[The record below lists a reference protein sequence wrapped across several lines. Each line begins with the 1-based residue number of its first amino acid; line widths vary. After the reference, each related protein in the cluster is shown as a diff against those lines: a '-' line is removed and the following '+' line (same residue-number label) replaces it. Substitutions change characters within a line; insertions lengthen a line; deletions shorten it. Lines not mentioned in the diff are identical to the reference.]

1 MCKTKKRNDFRLNLI
16 DVNVS
21 YLNQADFD
29 HFLCHDELLVKVRP
43 LAGLLRER
51 TPDVKTGTVGKEIRK
66 MVRSTRY
73 NKDRAQL
80 CGFMSKHTH
89 LLKC

>member
-1 MCKTKKRNDFRLNLI
+1 MFM
-16 DVNVS
+16 S
-21 YLNQADFD
+21 LNQADFD

-73 NKDRAQL
+73 NAQL
-80 CGFMSKHTH
+80 CNFKYVCLQGEN
-89 LLKC
+89 LQDWDNRRR

>member
-1 MCKTKKRNDFRLNLI
+1 M
-16 DVNVS
+16 S
-21 YLNQADFD
+21 LNQADFD

-73 NKDRAQL
+73 NEDKSQL
-80 CGFMSKHTH
+80 CSFKNIFLPGEN
-89 LLKC
+89 LQDRDNRRR

>member
-1 MCKTKKRNDFRLNLI
+1 MLL
-16 DVNVS
+16 S
-21 YLNQADFD
+21 LNQADFD

-66 MVRSTRY
+66 MVRSTSY
-73 NKDRAQL
+73 NKDKAQL
-80 CGFMSKHTH
+80 CSFKFI
-89 LLKC
+89 LFAR

>member
-1 MCKTKKRNDFRLNLI
+1 MFM
-16 DVNVS
+16 S
-21 YLNQADFD
+21 LNQADFD

-73 NKDRAQL
+73 NKDKAQL
-80 CGFMSKHTH
+80 CSFKYICLQGEN
-89 LLKC
+89 LQDWDNRRR

>member
-1 MCKTKKRNDFRLNLI
+1 MHPRCNCPLVGQLQCI
-16 DVNVS
+16 VLQILLMS
-21 YLNQADFD
+21 LNQADFD

-66 MVRSTRY
+66 MVRSTR
-73 NKDRAQL
+73 NNEDTAQP
-80 CGFMSKHTH
+80 K
-89 LLKC
+89 K